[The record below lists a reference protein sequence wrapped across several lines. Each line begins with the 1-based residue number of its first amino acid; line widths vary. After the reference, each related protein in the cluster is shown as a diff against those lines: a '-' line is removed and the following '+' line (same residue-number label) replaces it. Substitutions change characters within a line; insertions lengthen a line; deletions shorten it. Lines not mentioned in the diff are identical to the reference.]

1 MPTVT
6 VARGDVPRDE
16 AIQAVHQGLG
26 KEYVVAPGSHG
37 NVFSVKKGT
46 VSGAKVHMKQ
56 NEGATEFHVHG
67 TGFIIGRLIN
77 ELTIARR
84 VAEALSKASLG

>member
-6 VARGDVPRDE
+6 VARDDVPRDE
-16 AIQAVHQGLG
+16 AIQAVRQELGQG
-26 KEYVVAPGSHG
+26 YVVEPASHD

-46 VSGAKVHMKQ
+46 MSGAKVHIKQ
-56 NEGATEFHVHG
+56 HEGATEFHVHG

-84 VAEALSKASLG
+84 VAASLGKAPLG